1 VQVRAIDFF
10 DRAHFFSKTNRE
22 RIAPSK
28 KFELTTLSE
37 GDRPQTSQLLWLF

>member
-1 VQVRAIDFF
+1 MQVGAIDFG
-10 DRAHFFSKTNRE
+10 DRAHFLSKTNRE

-28 KFELTTLSE
+28 KFELKTLSE